1 MKTRDT
7 LLWKGQPVEDLSKE
21 DLIEMAYCLSEVAK
35 STNLR
40 HERDLSYYRELVRKL
55 RDQ

>member
-7 LLWKGQPVEDLSKE
+7 LLWRGQPVEDLSKE

-40 HERDLSYYRELVRKL
+40 HERQISWYREMLRKNM
-55 RDQ
+55 DQ